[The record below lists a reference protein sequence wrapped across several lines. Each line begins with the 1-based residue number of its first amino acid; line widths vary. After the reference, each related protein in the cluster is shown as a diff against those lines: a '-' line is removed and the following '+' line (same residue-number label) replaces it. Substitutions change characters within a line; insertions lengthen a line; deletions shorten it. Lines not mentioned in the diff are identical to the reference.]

1 MSGKRRQGGGRIRRR
16 RRRRKRRR
24 RRGGGGGKR
33 KWMVGKGEG
42 SSMIRGPGR
51 KEKRESKREREE
63 EVWNSMSCNG
73 NEQRTRAY
81 MVRIDT
87 VTRVSI
93 SIDLS
98 RADSSGALR
107 RRHDSLAKDEK
118 GVLPSLVATCI
129 CSDARARARLPT

>member
-1 MSGKRRQGGGRIRRR
+1 
-16 RRRRKRRR
+16 
-24 RRGGGGGKR
+24 
-33 KWMVGKGEG
+33 MVGKGEG
-42 SSMIRGPGR
+42 SSRSEVLEGR
-51 KEKRESKREREE
+51 KARERE

-118 GVLPSLVATCI
+118 GVLPSLLATCI
-129 CSDARARARLPT
+129 CSDARARAPTYLMTLASRAAALRAD